1 MKKIF
6 YILVILSFMINSV
19 IPCVEVNAN
28 QSEVLSSKT
37 ISAPT
42 EKQAYDRMIALKNQ
56 YPEGTSW
63 TNSNGYFW
71 QGAPIQGYGCAAF
84 AFMLSDAAF
93 GDRSAYRFDTINY
106 DALKVG
112 DILRMN
118 NDSHSVIILEKNADH
133 IVIAE
138 GNYNFSV
145 HWGRVIS
152 KAEVLQSDYYYTR
165 YPDPI
170 SITGVSLDKSEL
182 TLKPGG
188 MTTLRVITQPSN
200 ANDVKKTFWELSM
213 NQPGVVEIESING
226 GLKVQALKPGIA
238 YITVI
243 INDKYRASCKV
254 TVSSDMKMSAASRI
268 VTVGKSTVLSVSP
281 KQNVTWRIG
290 NSNIAT
296 VDKYGK
302 VTGKSV
308 GSTWVYAKAAD
319 GSEVRASIKVI
330 PQPTSVK
337 LNYSSKIVTVGK
349 TTQFKATVNPT
360 NANQAVT
367 WRSSNT
373 RIATVDKNGLVTAKS
388 AGTAYI
394 YAKTINGKEIR
405 ATVKVIP
412 QPTGVKLNYSSK
424 IVTQGKT
431 TQFKATVN
439 PTNANQA
446 VTWRSHNTKVA
457 TVDKNGIVTA
467 KSVGTAYI
475 YAKTINGK
483 EIRATVKVIPQ
494 PKSVKINTEKQ
505 ILKIGRSCTLKATV
519 NPTNANQA
527 VTWRIGNSK
536 IATVDKNGR
545 VTGKSEGLTWLY
557 AKTVNGIETRSLIKV
572 TK

>member
-1 MKKIF
+1 M
-6 YILVILSFMINSV
+6 
-19 IPCVEVNAN
+19 
-28 QSEVLSSKT
+28 
-37 ISAPT
+37 
-42 EKQAYDRMIALKNQ
+42 
-56 YPEGTSW
+56 
-63 TNSNGYFW
+63 
-71 QGAPIQGYGCAAF
+71 
-84 AFMLSDAAF
+84 
-93 GDRSAYRFDTINY
+93 
-106 DALKVG
+106 
-112 DILRMN
+112 
-118 NDSHSVIILEKNADH
+118 
-133 IVIAE
+133 
-138 GNYNFSV
+138 
-145 HWGRVIS
+145 
-152 KAEVLQSDYYYTR
+152 
-165 YPDPI
+165 
-170 SITGVSLDKSEL
+170 
-182 TLKPGG
+182 LKPGG

-254 TVSSDMKMSAASRI
+254 TVSSDMKMSATSRI

-388 AGTAYI
+388 
-394 YAKTINGKEIR
+394 
-405 ATVKVIP
+405 
-412 QPTGVKLNYSSK
+412 
-424 IVTQGKT
+424 
-431 TQFKATVN
+431 
-439 PTNANQA
+439 
-446 VTWRSHNTKVA
+446 
-457 TVDKNGIVTA
+457 
-467 KSVGTAYI
+467 VGTAYI